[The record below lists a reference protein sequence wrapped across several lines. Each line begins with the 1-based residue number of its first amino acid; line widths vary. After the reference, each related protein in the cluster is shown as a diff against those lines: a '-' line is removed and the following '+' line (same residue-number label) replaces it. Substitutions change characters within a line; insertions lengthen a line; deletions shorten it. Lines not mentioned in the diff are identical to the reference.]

1 VPARSRLPACHS
13 PNSFPK
19 LSLLMLPSLTVAKE
33 VLPSLGRLFAP
44 PALTIILQ
52 PKLLEVRSC
61 RCMPAFHLII
71 PDCQRLLAA
80 HQDWPLTSILRG
92 SLSNP
97 VPVVLLHRSFSH
109 YVFATALCSEIL
121 RTLFAAE
128 MNARSQT
135 ASTTSTDY
143 IACRSVSSFPG
154 MPECPGIRIHQIS
167 VSIPWSCRR
176 AQASLLIHLA
186 NCCPGHISSVD
197 TCTLRWAW

>member
-1 VPARSRLPACHS
+1 
-13 PNSFPK
+13 
-19 LSLLMLPSLTVAKE
+19 MLPSLTVAEE
-33 VLPSLGRLFAP
+33 VLSSLGRLFAS

-80 HQDWPLTSILRG
+80 HQDWPLTSILPG

-109 YVFATALCSEIL
+109 YVFTTALCSEIL
-121 RTLFAAE
+121 RTVFAAE

-143 IACRSVSSFPG
+143 ICLP
-154 MPECPGIRIHQIS
+154 IRFF
-167 VSIPWSCRR
+167 IPRDARVPRDPDPSNIRFDTVVV
-176 AQASLLIHLA
+176 QEGPILF
-186 NCCPGHISSVD
+186 VD
-197 TCTLRWAW
+197 TSCQLLSRAYLQC

>member
-1 VPARSRLPACHS
+1 VPARSRLPTCHS

-19 LSLLMLPSLTVAKE
+19 LSLLMLPSLTVAEE

-61 RCMPAFHLII
+61 RCMPASHRII

-80 HQDWPLTSILRG
+80 HQDWPLTSILPG

-97 VPVVLLHRSFSH
+97 VPIVLLQRLFSH
-109 YVFATALCSEIL
+109 CVFATALCSEIL

-128 MNARSQT
+128 MNARSYSIIT
-135 ASTTSTDY
+135 AKVRRDLLESQKKYTEKKYCKYNDFNKCFERQAYTEKT
-143 IACRSVSSFPG
+143 
-154 MPECPGIRIHQIS
+154 IREEI
-167 VSIPWSCRR
+167 
-176 AQASLLIHLA
+176 L
-186 NCCPGHISSVD
+186 
-197 TCTLRWAW
+197 